1 MLYKSL
7 SRAGNQQYLNNR
19 LEVRAYC
26 YIPFSCPSPTGQL
39 FEVNMSFLSRGWV
52 LSWALLLLVYSSSA
66 FGKTKNNEK
75 SAVFLSPMFELG
87 PGAVANKHFTAE
99 FPRGHIA
106 VKSFNVEVVDEA
118 GNSVSLQQTYLHH
131 CTVIR
136 YHHLKNVTDKT
147 DIVVLRNSGL
157 CQFYSLDYYF
167 GFGSETRGTS
177 SHIPDPFGIEVGN
190 PEEIP
195 KGYEEKWLINYHA
208 IDTRGVAERLGCV
221 ECRCDLYNIT
231 TDGHGKPLSPDYG
244 GGMLCCP
251 DETECRLR
259 KGFLGPKR
267 KLYLKY
273 TVKWVEWDSF
283 VVPVKVYVLDV
294 TDTLNKS
301 KGLSLQHNCK
311 VSFLLQIEYD
321 VKPWSKG
328 HANGSGYLDVK
339 RASLPMPTGGYVIYG
354 VGHLHIGGTGSTLY
368 GQDGRVICSSLPR
381 YGTGKKV
388 GNEKGYL
395 VAMSTCYPWPGSG
408 NINDGETLTL
418 EITYNNSIGHTG
430 VMGLF
435 YILVAEKLPHHDL

>member
-1 MLYKSL
+1 M
-7 SRAGNQQYLNNR
+7 
-19 LEVRAYC
+19 
-26 YIPFSCPSPTGQL
+26 
-39 FEVNMSFLSRGWV
+39 FEINMSFLSRGWV
-52 LSWALLLLVYSSSA
+52 LSWALLLLVYSSAA

-87 PGAVANKHFTAE
+87 PGSVANKLFYDVE

-106 VKSFNVEVVDEA
+106 LKSFNAEVVDEA
-118 GNSVSLQQTYLHH
+118 GNSVSLQETYLHH
-131 CTVIR
+131 WIVIR
-136 YHHLKNVTDKT
+136 YHHLKNVTDPS
-147 DIVVLRNSGL
+147 DIDVVSNSGL
-157 CQFYSLDYYF
+157 CQEGTLNYYF
-167 GFGSETRGTS
+167 GVGSETRGTA

-190 PEEIP
+190 PKEIP
-195 KGYEEKWLINYHA
+195 KGYEEKWLINSHA
-208 IDTRGVAERLGCV
+208 IDTRGVAERLGCA

-231 TDGHGKPLSPDYG
+231 TDGDGKPLGPDYG
-244 GGMLCCP
+244 GGLQCCP
-251 DETECRLR
+251 DKAQCKLR

-273 TVKWVEWDSF
+273 TVKWVEWDNF

-301 KGLSLQHNCK
+301 KGMSPQHNCK
-311 VSFLLQIEYD
+311 IEYD

-339 RASLPMPTGGYVIYG
+339 RASLPIPTGGYVIYG
-354 VGHLHIGGTGSTLY
+354 AGHLHIGGTGSTLY

-395 VAMSTCYPWPGSG
+395 VAMSTCYPRPGSEKIK
-408 NINDGETLTL
+408 NGETLSL

-435 YILVAEKLPHHDL
+435 YILVAEKLPHHHL